1 MTRHGRAQCGA
12 RPVQVFCGPKK
23 EVCPT
28 SGRLHWQGYI
38 ELKDKAR
45 LGKVKEVLGC
55 PSAHLE
61 MRRGTSGRG
70 YSLLPEGGDSGGA
83 S

>member
-12 RPVQVFCGPKK
+12 RPVQVFCGPK

-45 LGKVKEVLGC
+45 LGKVKEVWAAPLLIWRCAAG
-55 PSAHLE
+55 
-61 MRRGTSGRG
+61 RRQR
-70 YSLLPEGGDSGGA
+70 P
-83 S
+83 